1 MIVIISRKRIY
12 IITLILFVIIA
23 FGYYIFINKAFDL
36 AQHLLEEGFVE
47 QVEKPDN
54 IEPTPE
60 SSESHDIENLPG
72 SERGK
77 QKHEEPARDPAGRAE
92 RVEIDNSDKDKVYD
106 ISERI
111 SFADKRRIIHL
122 VSKKLSSRD
131 INYLLGLFKG
141 GLTPQEKKKALELA
155 FERFT
160 QQEIKE
166 IQALYNKY
174 KKYVD

>member
-1 MIVIISRKRIY
+1 MIVIISRKHIY
-12 IITLILFVIIA
+12 IITLILFLIIA

-54 IEPTPE
+54 TEPTPE

-77 QKHEEPARDPAGRAE
+77 KSMKNLPEIRGRAE

-122 VSKKLSSRD
+122 VSKSS
-131 INYLLGLFKG
+131 L
-141 GLTPQEKKKALELA
+141 P
-155 FERFT
+155 
-160 QQEIKE
+160 EI
-166 IQALYNKY
+166 
-174 KKYVD
+174 